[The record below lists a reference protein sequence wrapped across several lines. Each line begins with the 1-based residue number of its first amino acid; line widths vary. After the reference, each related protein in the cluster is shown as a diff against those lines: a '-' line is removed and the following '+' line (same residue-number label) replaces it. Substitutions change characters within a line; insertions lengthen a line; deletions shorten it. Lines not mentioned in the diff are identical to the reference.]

1 MSDLI
6 KENERLQKELDT
18 LNKKY
23 QKVKILAQQQG
34 ELNQRTTNEVNK
46 LVNTINTLQAQV
58 ARISLLEEVN
68 GHLKHENEKLKG
80 SLEILQQKY
89 DVLAAQASSE
99 KPIRLRK
106 ETTDIVSARILN
118 CYINTEDV
126 PEVQVQLRDKYGYD
140 IAVGKVYRTIT
151 VTEPSDY
158 VRIMTLYRTYT
169 EEFDGM
175 TEEDLHNWFVIKR
188 IKKLRLMSEL
198 ELIGKFGAKLVRDV
212 IPMVEEDSYAK
223 GYYDQTKFVK
233 AKNLER

>member
-1 MSDLI
+1 M
-6 KENERLQKELDT
+6 KQEAEELKF
-18 LNKKY
+18 L
-23 QKVKILAQQQG
+23 
-34 ELNQRTTNEVNK
+34 
-46 LVNTINTLQAQV
+46 
-58 ARISLLEEVN
+58 
-68 GHLKHENEKLKG
+68 G
-80 SLEILQQKY
+80 SSP
-89 DVLAAQASSE
+89 V
-99 KPIRLRK
+99 
-106 ETTDIVSARILN
+106 
-118 CYINTEDV
+118 
-126 PEVQVQLRDKYGYD
+126 
-140 IAVGKVYRTIT
+140 T